1 MNILPNMH
9 LGQVEVRATFSMI
22 QQSFGIYGW
31 VWIIIFL
38 VALIIVWWLLTR
50 EAKESEARAEELEV
64 HEEVIEEVEPEPEI
78 LISEEEAPIPDDLK
92 LIEGIGPKISSL
104 LQEAGITTF
113 VQLANTDISTIDE
126 IIDTAGITM
135 ADPSSWPKQAKL
147 AADGEWDALEKF
159 QDELKGGR
167 HIES

>member
-50 EAKESEARAEELEV
+50 ETKESEARAEELEF
-64 HEEVIEEVEPEPEI
+64 HEEVEPEPEI